1 MITLYT
7 KPVPVNQKYG
17 VQRGRMVLQ
26 KKYRDSKAALAK
38 EMWVLNSPN
47 KPATEEVSV
56 NVIFYFGNKKKNDID
71 NCLKILLDAAEGILF
86 ENDSQITEL
95 HVFKEY
101 DKKNPRTEISVV

>member
-26 KKYRDSKAALAK
+26 KKYRDAKIALTK
-38 EMWVLNSPN
+38 EIWVLNSPN
-47 KPATEEVSV
+47 QPATEEVIV
-56 NVIFYFGNKKKNDID
+56 NVTFYFGNKKKNDID

-86 ENDSQITEL
+86 EDDSQIVEL
-95 HVFKEY
+95 HVFKKY
-101 DKKNPRTEISVV
+101 NKKNPRIEISVT